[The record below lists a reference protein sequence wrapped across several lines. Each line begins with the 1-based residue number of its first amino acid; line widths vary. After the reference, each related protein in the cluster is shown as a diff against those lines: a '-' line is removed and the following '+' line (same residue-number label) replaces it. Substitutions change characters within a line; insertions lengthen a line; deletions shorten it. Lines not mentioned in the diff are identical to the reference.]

1 MGFLVLTANPPF
13 MRDYNEERQGI
24 EGVGGTLEIIQVRD
38 EDEFARLA
46 AEADALLT
54 GKARISRKVIDNL
67 QRCKVI
73 SASGIGLDAIDVEA
87 ATEKNIVV
95 VNIPDIFT
103 EEVADQAFALLL
115 AVNRQVVFCHQ
126 MVVAGRWNE
135 VRPLLS
141 IPKIP
146 GKTLGLVAFGNIARA
161 VARRA
166 KGFNLEILAYDPY
179 VTAEAMREQGVEKV
193 ELDELFRRS
202 DFISSH
208 LPHTSETFH
217 HLGERQF
224 SLMKPS
230 AIFVNT
236 GRGRVVDE
244 PALIAALQAGQLAG
258 AGLDV
263 FEEEPI
269 ESDNPLLGM
278 PNVVLTPHMASAS
291 NESDIARRYRAG
303 EEIAAVLS
311 GRQPRN
317 CVNGEVLAR
326 LNLRA

>member
-13 MRDYNEERQGI
+13 MRDYGEERQGI
-24 EGVGGTLEIIQVRD
+24 EGVGGTLEIIQVKD

-46 AEADALLT
+46 TGADALLT
-54 GKARISRKVIDNL
+54 GRARISRKVIESL
-67 QRCKVI
+67 QHCKVI
-73 SASGIGLDAIDVEA
+73 SASGIGVDSIDVEA

-115 AVNRQVVFCHQ
+115 ALNRQVVFCHE
-126 MVVAGRWNE
+126 MVRAGRWNE

-166 KGFNLEILAYDPY
+166 RGFNVQILAYDPY
-179 VTAEAMREQGVEKV
+179 VTAEAMREHGVEKV
-193 ELDELFRRS
+193 ELDDLFRRS

-224 SLMKPS
+224 SQMKPS

-244 PALIAALQAGQLAG
+244 AALVAALQAGKLAG

-263 FEEEPI
+263 FEDEPI
-269 ESDNPLLGM
+269 APDNPLLGL

-317 CVNGEVLAR
+317 CVNKEVLAR
-326 LNLRA
+326 LNLQP

>member
-1 MGFLVLTANPPF
+1 MGFLVMTANPPF
-13 MRDYNEERQGI
+13 MRDYNEERQALEGI
-24 EGVGGTLEIIQVRD
+24 GASFEIVQVHD
-38 EDEFARLA
+38 EDEFARVA
-46 AEADALLT
+46 APADGLLT
-54 GKARISRKVIDNL
+54 GKARISRKVIEHL
-67 QRCKVI
+67 EHCKVI
-73 SASGIGLDAIDVEA
+73 SASGIGLDAIDVDA
-87 ATEKNIVV
+87 ATERGIVV

-115 AVNRQVVFCHQ
+115 AVNRQVVFCHE
-126 MVVAGRWNE
+126 MLKAGRWGE

-166 KGFNLEILAYDPY
+166 KGFNVEILAHDPY
-179 VTAEAMREQGVEKV
+179 VSAEVMREHGVEKV
-193 ELDELFRRS
+193 ELDDLFRRS

-208 LPHTSETFH
+208 LPHTRDTTH
-217 HLGERQF
+217 YLGAPQF
-224 SLMKPS
+224 ALMKPS

-244 PALIAALQAGQLAG
+244 AALAAALRAGQLAG

-263 FEEEPI
+263 FEQEPL
-269 ESDNPLLGM
+269 SMDSPLLQL

-311 GRQPRN
+311 GRLPRN
-317 CVNGEVLAR
+317 CVNKEVLAR
-326 LNLRA
+326 LNLRP